1 MRFKCSYRKLTS
13 TFSWIFII
21 FFIFDV
27 SDKIL
32 SENLCILSEFY
43 FFGHFLI
50 FSDKKFVKF
59 NQSYLMYQMNI
70 LGSLSDIFEKSL
82 NICLLF
88 WINFHCFN
96 LLMAFRLVVV
106 CFQ

>member
-1 MRFKCSYRKLTS
+1 MFRTKFCPRICVFCPS
-13 TFSWIFII
+13 FI
-21 FFIFDV
+21 
-27 SDKIL
+27 
-32 SENLCILSEFY
+32 

-59 NQSYLMYQMNI
+59 DQSYLMYQMNI
-70 LGSLSDIFEKSL
+70 LGSFSDIFEKSL
-82 NICLLF
+82 NIGLLF

-96 LLMAFRLVVV
+96 LLMAFSLVVV

>member
-1 MRFKCSYRKLTS
+1 M
-13 TFSWIFII
+13 
-21 FFIFDV
+21 
-27 SDKIL
+27 
-32 SENLCILSEFY
+32 
-43 FFGHFLI
+43 I

-59 NQSYLMYQMNI
+59 DQSYLMYQMNI

-82 NICLLF
+82 NIGLLF